1 MSQDEGGKSLRYH
14 RTQINSPNLTV
25 DASQVN
31 VRVGVPGTIVPGGS
45 GLPTQFVPTQ
55 TLQQGLS
62 QMINSGQPGMSW
74 VTQLQTDHS
83 LDDKINWQGV
93 PVGQRA
99 WAEGQGSLTQT
110 GAAVVTIV
118 ATVLTLGVWG
128 GVRRLC
134 SGFDRSRRRCGGRQ
148 CRREQH
154 AGTDRA
160 RRGRQHV

>member
-1 MSQDEGGKSLRYH
+1 MARVRYH

-31 VRVGVPGTIVPGGS
+31 VRVGVPGTTIPGGS

-74 VTQLQTDHS
+74 VTQPQTSHS

-118 ATVLTLGVWG
+118 ATVLTWG
-128 GVRRLC
+128 YGAE
-134 SGFDRSRRRCGGRQ
+134 F
-148 CRREQH
+148 
-154 AGTDRA
+154 AGYAAGSTEAGAAAADANAVENNTPGQIARA
-160 RRGRQHV
+160 VGASTSDIAP